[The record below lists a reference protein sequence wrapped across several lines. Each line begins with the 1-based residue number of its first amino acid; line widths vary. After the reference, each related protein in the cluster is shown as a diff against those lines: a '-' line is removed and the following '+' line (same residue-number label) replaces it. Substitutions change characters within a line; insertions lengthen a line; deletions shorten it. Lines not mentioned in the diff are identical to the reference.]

1 MKKLRAIGSSRF
13 SPRYYSS
20 GEVISFLHYFH
31 HCPQLYNQV
40 MNRYEQKITIWVVF
54 QTVLGFWG
62 VDFSVLPLREISKN
76 RCKIKWSQIECCAQQ
91 QCLSNTHQTEDFLN
105 YIRPTAFTQQE
116 VKNFFLTKE
125 SETKWKMAIGSRHRT
140 FWEMQFQEGMNMTF
154 FLVISTN
161 SKNITIGHTLLLLS
175 DLVYLYMCVCI

>member
-1 MKKLRAIGSSRF
+1 M
-13 SPRYYSS
+13 
-20 GEVISFLHYFH
+20 HYFH

-40 MNRYEQKITIWVVF
+40 MNRYEQKTTIWVVF

-62 VDFSVLPLREISKN
+62 VDFSVLSLREISKH

-125 SETKWKMAIGSRHRT
+125 SETKWKMAIGSRHRK

-161 SKNITIGHTLLLLS
+161 SKNVTIGHTLLLLS